1 MRRCTC
7 RCCRS
12 PLPRRYRAL
21 VLAQPAQSSTDF
33 LLGVVAVALALKL
46 RRTPDISDHWRTAFF
61 WFGAAALAGALYHGT
76 IVRSPRAAEVS
87 WAVISVMVV
96 VAVSYLL
103 AATVAEVLGPGRARA
118 FWLLRSVGLAAYVV
132 LAASGRAGIGS
143 ILACESLTMLSV
155 LVLWIWAARR
165 GHPLAPATLLA
176 IAASIAAAA
185 VKLPNADLLR
195 SAGLDPDS
203 AYHLAQLGGIA
214 LLYLAVSGNRAEA
227 WGERLPHGAAGIR

>member
-1 MRRCTC
+1 
-7 RCCRS
+7 
-12 PLPRRYRAL
+12 
-21 VLAQPAQSSTDF
+21 VLAEPAQSSTDL
-33 LLGVVAVALALKL
+33 LLGMVAVVLAIKL
-46 RRTPDISDHWRTAFF
+46 RQTPGISRHWRTAFF
-61 WFGAAALAGALYHGT
+61 WFGAAALGGAVYHGT
-76 IVRSPRAAEVS
+76 IVRSPRAADVS

-132 LAASGRAGIGS
+132 LAVSGRAGIGS

-165 GHPLAPATLLA
+165 GHPLAPATLVA
-176 IAASIAAAA
+176 IGASIAAAA

-203 AYHLAQLGGIA
+203 AYHLAQLVGIA
-214 LLYLAVSGNRAEA
+214 LLYLAVTGSAGDRAEA
-227 WGERLPHGAAGIR
+227 WGDGLRHGAASTR